1 MELDIGNYNVLFPYE
16 PYPAQKA
23 YMEKVLECMD
33 EKKFG
38 LLESPTG
45 TGKTLA
51 LLCSSLAWLQAKG
64 RTITA
69 SAGSDADI
77 KALLRGEGVPKDAMG
92 FLAKEAVAPTRC
104 RIVYASRTHSQLSQ
118 VIEEFRRS
126 PYSSISSVILASRD
140 QLCINESLAS
150 FQDKNQMCK
159 VKRQSKTCAYY
170 NNLERA
176 ADTQPESGVGDIESL
191 RLHGFK
197 RKLCPYYISRDL
209 AAKADIIFLPYN
221 YLVDPRIRK
230 SLAINLE
237 ECVVIIDEAHNIMR
251 VFEDASSASFTA
263 KDIALAMSEC
273 DFVLDF
279 QSKAAKEEDIYT
291 DTLSNMPNIDT
302 TQVRDVQL

>member
-1 MELDIGNYNVLFPYE
+1 MEVKISDYNVLFPYE
-16 PYPAQKA
+16 PYPAQKS
-23 YMEKVLECMD
+23 YMEKVIKCMD
-33 EKKFG
+33 EKQFG

-51 LLCSSLAWLQAKG
+51 LLCSSLAWLEAKG
-64 RTITA
+64 RTLT

-77 KALLRGEGVPKDAMG
+77 KALLRGEGVSNEAMG
-92 FLAKEAVAPTRC
+92 FLSKDNVAGGAPPRC

-126 PYSSISSVILASRD
+126 PYNSISSVILASRD

-170 NNLERA
+170 NNMERA
-176 ADTQPESGVGDIESL
+176 SDTQPESGIGDIESL

-197 RKLCPYYISRDL
+197 RKLCPYYISRDM

-221 YLVDPRIRK
+221 YLV
-230 SLAINLE
+230 
-237 ECVVIIDEAHNIMR
+237 
-251 VFEDASSASFTA
+251 SF
-263 KDIALAMSEC
+263 L
-273 DFVLDF
+273 
-279 QSKAAKEEDIYT
+279 QSQPFTSKY
-291 DTLSNMPNIDT
+291 
-302 TQVRDVQL
+302 VQPPHCSFFR